1 MKFLL
6 DMNISPRWTSFLERE
21 GFSAQHWVQ
30 IGPEDARDA
39 DIMAVAEREDY
50 IIITQDL
57 DFTAIHAHIH
67 KIKPS
72 VILLRS
78 DNIMPETIGR
88 KVVQAIRQMQEPLAG
103 ALLTIDATHS
113 RLRVLPL

>member
-1 MKFLL
+1 
-6 DMNISPRWTSFLERE
+6 
-21 GFSAQHWVQ
+21 
-30 IGPEDARDA
+30 
-39 DIMAVAEREDY
+39 MAVAEREGY
-50 IIITQDL
+50 IILTQDL

-67 KIKPS
+67 KNKPS

-78 DNIMPETIGR
+78 DNIMPEAIGR
-88 KVVQAIRQMQEPLAG
+88 KVVQAIRQMHESLANG